1 MNLYEIGRFLEFH
14 FLSQACE
21 DMLMQLMSID
31 NVVQILSWSL
41 NSHGSAWVGRQAQQ
55 YLEEEFFNVALNHC
69 EVLAELN
76 QETIV
81 RLLKSDFTQAS
92 ESEILQALI
101 KWGEVQLKQD
111 NQWVMHTY
119 FYKS

>member
-111 NQWVMHTY
+111 NQWVIHTY
-119 FYKS
+119 FYKL

>member
-111 NQWVMHTY
+111 NQWVMHIY

>member
-41 NSHGSAWVGRQAQQ
+41 TSHGSAWVGRQAQQ

-111 NQWVMHTY
+111 NQWVMHAY

>member
-111 NQWVMHTY
+111 NQWVRHTY

>member
-119 FYKS
+119 FCKS